1 MKSYCTL
8 RQQPMRL
15 SSTYDTLA
23 CNRHNPEVFHNLWK
37 NLWKTLIHD
46 DVTNDTRQI
55 LYKMIQPYYS
65 IITNL
70 SMYKMYIN
78 ITMYQMLHGIK

>member
-1 MKSYCTL
+1 MRSYCTL

-23 CNRHNPEVFHNLWK
+23 SIRHNPEVFHNLWK

-46 DVTNDTRQI
+46 DVTNDTRQMM
-55 LYKMIQPYYS
+55 YKMIHSYYH
-65 IITNL
+65 IILYL

-78 ITMYQMLHGIK
+78 ITM